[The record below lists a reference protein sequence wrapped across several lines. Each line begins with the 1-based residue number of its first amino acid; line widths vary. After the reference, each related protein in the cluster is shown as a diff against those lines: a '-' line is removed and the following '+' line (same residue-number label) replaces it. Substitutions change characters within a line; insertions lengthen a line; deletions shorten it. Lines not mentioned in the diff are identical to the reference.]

1 MAITLHAEGSQDY
14 SNNGICIL
22 LPTECKIEEQG
33 GGLYELTLTHPI
45 TDDLRAQSLQRGM
58 LIKAPVPARETPL
71 ITNWHEG
78 NAGTPGH
85 VIYETNITTSGT
97 GGYVRIYTKANTDS
111 KVLQKLRNGVEFI
124 YHGDIGSNWVK
135 GTSAEGNTGYL
146 YKANVRYKRTEP
158 EVPGSPAYNTVVQ
171 PRQVREQLFR
181 IYDRAISQDGMS
193 VTVRARHLSY
203 DLTDNVIKTYKA
215 DNALVADALPA
226 MFGDMVTPH
235 DFNVY
240 TNLEGRI
247 TEDYGRVNGLSALL
261 DPDIGVV
268 PRCGAQLVRDNYD
281 LFVLQD
287 VPVDRGLVIA
297 YSKNLL
303 GIEAQDNDEGVVTR
317 IMPYGHDVSGN
328 PLYLPE
334 ICIDSPHI
342 GSRPRARAIEYSEA
356 TVRAASGDD
365 PGMTVEQA
373 YAKLRE
379 LAQAEF
385 EKGIDLPAISV
396 KVQFV
401 HLGDT
406 EEFAAYKHLQQAFLY
421 DRIHA
426 INGPMGLSYE
436 LQMTGYVF
444 DALLGRY
451 DDVTLGTVYSVTET
465 LAGFQ
470 LPSGG
475 VSSTK
480 LAIGAVDSSRMRD
493 FSVVT
498 AKIGYGAITIAKI
511 EEATIKLLNAESIIA
526 AVAEINKVIAGT
538 ITTNDLYA
546 AVVNAVTAEIGTV
559 TSGEVSTKA
568 LYAEIIKAVVLEIG
582 KVTAGT
588 ITTNDLYAQIVT
600 AAAADIDRV
609 TAGTVQTGELYAA
622 VVAAVKA
629 EIGKVTAG
637 TIATN
642 ELFAV
647 LAEMVR
653 MTAKTADIDFGKIKD
668 LVSDTAII
676 QKGVNGKLYV
686 ADLAV
691 TEGNMVS
698 LTVGELIVKGVDG
711 SFYSVSVDEA
721 GTITTT
727 KKEIS
732 GGDVADASLPG
743 GKLLEGSV
751 TVREFNAESI
761 FGSEAILGELTAGLA
776 KFGTLFANV
785 GILGQLETA
794 LIKSEYLKL
803 LADEINLKADKIS
816 LEALQ
821 SIFYVDEAGAH
832 LRQEGQKNGIDMG
845 GGGVAIVDGAGKQV
859 AIMAEGESMF
869 PVLRVGSKMLTG
881 GFQTSI
887 LPDGGVIEQWI

>member
-1 MAITLHAEGSQDY
+1 MITVYSPTAQDW
-14 SNNGICIL
+14 SNNGLCVL
-22 LPTECKIEEQG
+22 LPTECIIKESAG
-33 GGLYELTLTHPI
+33 GTYELEITHLI
-45 TDDLRAQSLQRGM
+45 DNDLRWQMIQRGC

-71 ITNWHEG
+71 ITNFYEG
-78 NAGTPGH
+78 SAGTPGH
-85 VIYETNITTSGT
+85 VIYKTNITTGSA
-97 GGYVRIYTKANTDS
+97 GGYVRIYTKANTNS
-111 KVLQKLRNGVEFI
+111 KVLQKLKNGIEFI
-124 YHGDIGSNWVK
+124 YHGDAGTNWIK
-135 GTSAEGNTGYL
+135 GTSAEGVTGYL
-146 YKANVRYKRTEP
+146 YKANVAYVRTEP
-158 EVPGSPAYNTVVQ
+158 DVPGSPAYNTVVP

-181 IYDRAISQDGMS
+181 VYAVEIDDKAN
-193 VTVRARHLSY
+193 TVSAKARHISY
-203 DLTDNVIKTYKA
+203 DLIGNVVKTYNPSTKA
-215 DNALVADALPA
+215 PQAALNEMSADL
-226 MFGDMVTPH
+226 VNSN
-235 DFNVY
+235 DFNFY
-240 TNLEGRI
+240 TNISGTI
-247 TEDYGRVNGLSALL
+247 TAEWARRNAIEVLI
-261 DPDIGVV
+261 DPDVGIVQTQK
-268 PRCGAQLVRDNYD
+268 AQLVRDNYD
-281 LFVLQD
+281 IFVLQNTEIN
-287 VPVDRGLVIA
+287 RGVTIS
-297 YSKNLL
+297 YGKNLL
-303 GIEAQDNDEGVVTR
+303 GVKSNVNDEAAITR
-317 IMPYGHDVSGN
+317 LIPVGKDANGN
-328 PLYLPE
+328 PMYLPE
-334 ICIDSPHI
+334 VYVDSQHI
-342 GSRPRARAIEYSEA
+342 NEYP
-356 TVRAASGDD
+356 TVRAIPFDVQDAAVTAE
-365 PGMTVEQA
+365 MTTEQA
-373 YAKLRE
+373 YTKMRE
-379 LAQAEF
+379 ACAAEF
-385 EKGIDLPAISV
+385 AAGCDLIDIDIDV
-396 KVQFV
+396 DFI

-406 EEFAAYKHLQQAFLY
+406 EEYKQYKNLEQVFLY
-421 DRIHA
+421 DTVTVKH
-426 INGPMGLSYE
+426 GKLGLLYKT
-436 LQMTGYVF
+436 QVIGYTF
-444 DALLGRY
+444 DAVLGRY
-451 DDVTLGTVYSVTET
+451 KGITLGNIKNGAELGSV
-465 LAGFQ
+465 AGFQ
-470 LPSGG
+470 LPNSGISG
-475 VSSTK
+475 QK
-480 LAIGAVDSSRMRD
+480 LMPGSVGSGALRD
-493 FSVVT
+493 LSVVT

-538 ITTNDLYA
+538 VTTNDLYA
-546 AVVNAVTAEIGTV
+546 AVVSAVTAEIGTV
-559 TSGEVSTKA
+559 TSGEVTTKA

-588 ITTNDLYAQIVT
+588 ISTNELYAQIVT

-721 GTITTT
+721 GAITTT

-732 GGDVADASLPG
+732 GGDVEDASLPG

-751 TVREFNAESI
+751 TVREFNAENI

-803 LADEINLKADKIS
+803 LADEISLKADKVS